1 MSKLRLLLEADIKNT
16 EVALAVE
23 AMADQLDT
31 IVGKLSSMQT
41 KDLSNLVKGIKY
53 DNDIETANALQQ
65 NIGEKLTAALQT
77 ITELKSD
84 LETEV
89 VNLMNGNPVGADN
102 KPEEEESDF
111 AAEFNLDEEDAEDKD
126 SEKEEDNTVSDKEAD
141 EFKDFD
147 ELERTLKDAE

>member
-1 MSKLRLLLEADIKNT
+1 MLLEADIKST

-31 IVGKLSSMQT
+31 IVSKLSSMQT

-53 DNDIETANALQQ
+53 NNDIETANALQQ
-65 NIGEKLTAALQT
+65 NIGEKLTAALNT

-89 VNLMNGNPVGADN
+89 VNLMNGNPIGGGSKED
-102 KPEEEESDF
+102 EESDF
-111 AAEFNLDEEDAEDKD
+111 SAEFNPDEEEGSDEETEKD
-126 SEKEEDNTVSDKEAD
+126 DTVSDKEAD
-141 EFKDFD
+141 EFDGFD
-147 ELERTLKDAE
+147 EMERTLKDAE

>member
-1 MSKLRLLLEADIKNT
+1 MKKLCMLLEADIKST

-31 IVGKLSSMQT
+31 IVSKLSSMQT

-53 DNDIETANALQQ
+53 NNDIETANALQQ
-65 NIGEKLTAALQT
+65 NIGEKLTAALNT

-89 VNLMNGNPVGADN
+89 VNLMNGNPIGGGSKAD
-102 KPEEEESDF
+102 EESDF
-111 AAEFNLDEEDAEDKD
+111 SAEFNPDEEEGSDEETEKD
-126 SEKEEDNTVSDKEAD
+126 DTVSDKEAD
-141 EFKDFD
+141 EFDGFD
-147 ELERTLKDAE
+147 EMDRTLKDAE

>member
-1 MSKLRLLLEADIKNT
+1 MKKLCMLLEADIKST

-31 IVGKLSSMQT
+31 IVSKLSSMQT

-53 DNDIETANALQQ
+53 NNDIEAANALQQ
-65 NIGEKLTAALQT
+65 NIGEKLTAALNT

-89 VNLMNGNPVGADN
+89 VNLMNGNPIGGGSKED
-102 KPEEEESDF
+102 EESDF
-111 AAEFNLDEEDAEDKD
+111 SAEFNPDEEEGSDEETEKD
-126 SEKEEDNTVSDKEAD
+126 DTVSDKEAD
-141 EFKDFD
+141 EFDGFD
-147 ELERTLKDAE
+147 EMERTLKDAE

>member
-1 MSKLRLLLEADIKNT
+1 MKKLCMLLEADIKST

-31 IVGKLSSMQT
+31 IVSKLSSMQT

-53 DNDIETANALQQ
+53 NNDIETANALQQ
-65 NIGEKLTAALQT
+65 NIGEKLTAALNT

-89 VNLMNGNPVGADN
+89 VNLMNGNPIGGGSRAD
-102 KPEEEESDF
+102 EESDF
-111 AAEFNLDEEDAEDKD
+111 SAEFNPDEEEGSDEETEKD
-126 SEKEEDNTVSDKEAD
+126 DTVSDKEAD
-141 EFKDFD
+141 EFDGFD
-147 ELERTLKDAE
+147 EMERTLKDAE

>member
-1 MSKLRLLLEADIKNT
+1 MKKLCMLLEADIKST

-31 IVGKLSSMQT
+31 IVSKLSSMQT

-53 DNDIETANALQQ
+53 NNDIETANALQQ
-65 NIGEKLTAALQT
+65 NIGEKLTAALNT

-89 VNLMNGNPVGADN
+89 VNLMNGNPIGGGSKAD
-102 KPEEEESDF
+102 EESDF
-111 AAEFNLDEEDAEDKD
+111 SAEFNPDEEEGSNEETEKD
-126 SEKEEDNTVSDKEAD
+126 DTVSDKEAD
-141 EFKDFD
+141 EFDGFD
-147 ELERTLKDAE
+147 EMERTLKDAE

>member
-1 MSKLRLLLEADIKNT
+1 MKKLCMLLEADIKST

-31 IVGKLSSMQT
+31 IVSKLSSMQT

-53 DNDIETANALQQ
+53 NNDIETANALQQ
-65 NIGEKLTAALQT
+65 NIGEKLTAALNT

-89 VNLMNGNPVGADN
+89 VNLMNGNPIGGGSKADEEADFSAEF
-102 KPEEEESDF
+102 KRDEEEGS
-111 AAEFNLDEEDAEDKD
+111 EEETEKD
-126 SEKEEDNTVSDKEAD
+126 DTVSDKEAD
-141 EFKDFD
+141 EFDGFD
-147 ELERTLKDAE
+147 EMERTLKDAE

>member
-1 MSKLRLLLEADIKNT
+1 MKKLCMLLEADIKST

-31 IVGKLSSMQT
+31 IVSKLSSMQT

-53 DNDIETANALQQ
+53 NNDIETANARQQ
-65 NIGEKLTAALQT
+65 NIGEKLTAALNT

-89 VNLMNGNPVGADN
+89 VNLMNGNPIGGGSKAD
-102 KPEEEESDF
+102 EESDF
-111 AAEFNLDEEDAEDKD
+111 SAEFNPDEEEGSDEETEKD
-126 SEKEEDNTVSDKEAD
+126 DTVSDKEAD
-141 EFKDFD
+141 EFDGFD
-147 ELERTLKDAE
+147 EMERTLKDAE

>member
-1 MSKLRLLLEADIKNT
+1 MKKLCMLLEADIKST

-31 IVGKLSSMQT
+31 IVSKLSSMQT

-53 DNDIETANALQQ
+53 HNDIETANALQQ
-65 NIGEKLTAALQT
+65 NIGEKLTAALNT

-89 VNLMNGNPVGADN
+89 VNLMNGNPIGGGSKAD
-102 KPEEEESDF
+102 EESDF
-111 AAEFNLDEEDAEDKD
+111 SAEFNPDEEEGSDEETEKD
-126 SEKEEDNTVSDKEAD
+126 DTVSDKEAD
-141 EFKDFD
+141 EFDGFD
-147 ELERTLKDAE
+147 EMERTLKDAE

>member
-1 MSKLRLLLEADIKNT
+1 MKKLCMLLEAEIKST

-31 IVGKLSSMQT
+31 IVSKLSSMQT

-53 DNDIETANALQQ
+53 NNDIETANALQQ
-65 NIGEKLTAALQT
+65 NIGEKLTAALNT

-89 VNLMNGNPVGADN
+89 VNLMNGNPIGGGSKAD
-102 KPEEEESDF
+102 EESDF
-111 AAEFNLDEEDAEDKD
+111 SAEFNPDEEEGSDEETEKD
-126 SEKEEDNTVSDKEAD
+126 DTVSDKEAD
-141 EFKDFD
+141 EFDGFD
-147 ELERTLKDAE
+147 EMERTLKDAE

>member
-1 MSKLRLLLEADIKNT
+1 MKKLCMLLEADVKST

-31 IVGKLSSMQT
+31 IVSKLSSMQT

-53 DNDIETANALQQ
+53 NNDIETANALQQ
-65 NIGEKLTAALQT
+65 NIGEKLTAALNT

-89 VNLMNGNPVGADN
+89 VNLMNGNPIGGGSKAD
-102 KPEEEESDF
+102 EESDF
-111 AAEFNLDEEDAEDKD
+111 SAEFNPDEEEGSDEETEKD
-126 SEKEEDNTVSDKEAD
+126 DTVSDKEAD
-141 EFKDFD
+141 EFDGFD
-147 ELERTLKDAE
+147 EMERTLKDAE

>member
-1 MSKLRLLLEADIKNT
+1 MKKLCMLLEADIKST

-31 IVGKLSSMQT
+31 IVSKLSSMQT

-53 DNDIETANALQQ
+53 NNDIETANALQQ
-65 NIGEKLTAALQT
+65 NIGEKLTAALNT

-89 VNLMNGNPVGADN
+89 VNLMNGNPIGGGSKAD
-102 KPEEEESDF
+102 EESDF
-111 AAEFNLDEEDAEDKD
+111 SAEFNPDEEEGSDEETEKD
-126 SEKEEDNTVSDKEAD
+126 DTVSDNEAD
-141 EFKDFD
+141 EFDGFD
-147 ELERTLKDAE
+147 EMERTLKDAE

>member
-89 VNLMNGNPVGADN
+89 VNLMNGNPVGEGN
-102 KPEEEESDF
+102 KPEEESDF
-111 AAEFNLDEEDAEDKD
+111 AAEFNPDEEDAEDKD
-126 SEKEEDNTVSDKEAD
+126 TEKEEDNTVSDKEAD

>member
-1 MSKLRLLLEADIKNT
+1 MKKLCMLLEADIKST

-31 IVGKLSSMQT
+31 IVSKLSSMQT

-53 DNDIETANALQQ
+53 NNDIETANALQQ
-65 NIGEKLTAALQT
+65 NIGEKLTAALNT

-89 VNLMNGNPVGADN
+89 VNLMNGNPIGGGSKED
-102 KPEEEESDF
+102 EESDF
-111 AAEFNLDEEDAEDKD
+111 SAEFNPDEEEGSDEETEKD
-126 SEKEEDNTVSDKEAD
+126 DTVSDKEAD
-141 EFKDFD
+141 EFDGFD
-147 ELERTLKDAE
+147 EMERTLKDAE

>member
-1 MSKLRLLLEADIKNT
+1 MKKLCMLLEADIKST

-31 IVGKLSSMQT
+31 IVSKLSSMQT

-53 DNDIETANALQQ
+53 NNDIETANALQQ
-65 NIGEKLTAALQT
+65 NIGEKLTAALNT

-89 VNLMNGNPVGADN
+89 VNLMNGTPIGGGSKAD
-102 KPEEEESDF
+102 EESDF
-111 AAEFNLDEEDAEDKD
+111 SAEFNPDEEEGSDEETEKD
-126 SEKEEDNTVSDKEAD
+126 DTVSDKEAD
-141 EFKDFD
+141 EFDRFD
-147 ELERTLKDAE
+147 EMERTLKDAE

>member
-1 MSKLRLLLEADIKNT
+1 MKKLCMLLEADIKST

-31 IVGKLSSMQT
+31 IVSKLSSMQT

-53 DNDIETANALQQ
+53 NNDIETANALQQ
-65 NIGEKLTAALQT
+65 NIGEKLTAALNT

-89 VNLMNGNPVGADN
+89 VNLMNGNPIGGGSKAD
-102 KPEEEESDF
+102 EESDF
-111 AAEFNLDEEDAEDKD
+111 SAEFNPDEEEGSEEETEKD
-126 SEKEEDNTVSDKEAD
+126 DTVSDKEAD
-141 EFKDFD
+141 EFDGFD
-147 ELERTLKDAE
+147 EMERTLKDAE

>member
-1 MSKLRLLLEADIKNT
+1 MKKLCMLLEADIKST

-31 IVGKLSSMQT
+31 IVSKLSSMQT

-53 DNDIETANALQQ
+53 NNDIETANALQQ
-65 NIGEKLTAALQT
+65 NIGEKLTAALNT

-89 VNLMNGNPVGADN
+89 VNLMNGKPIGGGSKAD
-102 KPEEEESDF
+102 EESDF
-111 AAEFNLDEEDAEDKD
+111 SAEFNPDEEEGSDEETEKD
-126 SEKEEDNTVSDKEAD
+126 DTVSDKEAD
-141 EFKDFD
+141 EFDGFD
-147 ELERTLKDAE
+147 EMERTLKDAE

>member
-89 VNLMNGNPVGADN
+89 VNLMNGNPVGAGN
-102 KPEEEESDF
+102 KQEEESDF
-111 AAEFNLDEEDAEDKD
+111 AAEFNPDEEEAEDKD
-126 SEKEEDNTVSDKEAD
+126 TEKEDDDTVSDKEAD

-147 ELERTLKDAE
+147 EMERTLKDAE

>member
-1 MSKLRLLLEADIKNT
+1 MKKLCMLLEADIKST

-31 IVGKLSSMQT
+31 IVSKLSSMQT

-53 DNDIETANALQQ
+53 NNDIETANALQQ
-65 NIGEKLTAALQT
+65 NIGEKLTAALNT

-89 VNLMNGNPVGADN
+89 VNLMNGNPIGGGSKSD
-102 KPEEEESDF
+102 EESDF
-111 AAEFNLDEEDAEDKD
+111 SAEFNPDEEEGSDEETEKD
-126 SEKEEDNTVSDKEAD
+126 DTVSDKEAD
-141 EFKDFD
+141 EFDGFD
-147 ELERTLKDAE
+147 EMERTLKDAE

>member
-1 MSKLRLLLEADIKNT
+1 MKKLCMLLEADIKST

-31 IVGKLSSMQT
+31 IVSKLSSMQT

-53 DNDIETANALQQ
+53 NNDIETANALQQ
-65 NIGEKLTAALQT
+65 NIGEKLTAALNT

-89 VNLMNGNPVGADN
+89 VNLMNGNPIGGGSKED
-102 KPEEEESDF
+102 EESDF
-111 AAEFNLDEEDAEDKD
+111 SAEFNPDEEEGSDEET
-126 SEKEEDNTVSDKEAD
+126 EKEDTVSDKEAD
-141 EFKDFD
+141 EFDGFD
-147 ELERTLKDAE
+147 EMERTLKDAE

>member
-1 MSKLRLLLEADIKNT
+1 MKKLCLLLEADIKST

-31 IVGKLSSMQT
+31 IVSKLSSMQT

-53 DNDIETANALQQ
+53 NNDIETANALQQ
-65 NIGEKLTAALQT
+65 NIGEKLTAALNT

-89 VNLMNGNPVGADN
+89 VNLMNGNPIGGGSKAD
-102 KPEEEESDF
+102 EESDF
-111 AAEFNLDEEDAEDKD
+111 SAEFNPDEEEGSDEETEKD
-126 SEKEEDNTVSDKEAD
+126 DTVSDKEAD
-141 EFKDFD
+141 EFDGFD
-147 ELERTLKDAE
+147 EMERTLKDAE

>member
-1 MSKLRLLLEADIKNT
+1 MKKLCMLLEADIKST

-31 IVGKLSSMQT
+31 IVSKLSSMQT

-53 DNDIETANALQQ
+53 NNDIETANALQQ
-65 NIGEKLTAALQT
+65 NIGEKLTAALNT

-89 VNLMNGNPVGADN
+89 VNLMNGNPIGCGSKAD
-102 KPEEEESDF
+102 EESDF
-111 AAEFNLDEEDAEDKD
+111 SAEFNPDEEEGSDEETEKD
-126 SEKEEDNTVSDKEAD
+126 DTVSDKEAD
-141 EFKDFD
+141 EFDGFD
-147 ELERTLKDAE
+147 EMERTLKDAE

>member
-1 MSKLRLLLEADIKNT
+1 MKKLCMLLEADIKST

-31 IVGKLSSMQT
+31 IVSKLSSMQT

-53 DNDIETANALQQ
+53 NNDIETANALQQ
-65 NIGEKLTAALQT
+65 NIGEKLTAALNT

-89 VNLMNGNPVGADN
+89 VNLMNGNPIGGGSNAD
-102 KPEEEESDF
+102 EESDF
-111 AAEFNLDEEDAEDKD
+111 SAEFNPDEEEGSDEETEKD
-126 SEKEEDNTVSDKEAD
+126 DTVSDKEAD
-141 EFKDFD
+141 EFDGFD
-147 ELERTLKDAE
+147 EMERTLKDAE

>member
-1 MSKLRLLLEADIKNT
+1 MKKLCMLLEADIKST

-31 IVGKLSSMQT
+31 IVSKLSSMQT

-53 DNDIETANALQQ
+53 NNDIETANALQQ
-65 NIGEKLTAALQT
+65 NIGEKLTAALNT

-89 VNLMNGNPVGADN
+89 VNLMNGNPIGGGSKAD
-102 KPEEEESDF
+102 EESDF
-111 AAEFNLDEEDAEDKD
+111 SAEFNPDEEEGSDEETEKD
-126 SEKEEDNTVSDKEAD
+126 GTVSDKEAD
-141 EFKDFD
+141 EFDGFD
-147 ELERTLKDAE
+147 EMERTLKDAE

>member
-1 MSKLRLLLEADIKNT
+1 MKKLCMLLEADIKSS

-31 IVGKLSSMQT
+31 IVSKLSSMQT

-53 DNDIETANALQQ
+53 NNDIETANALQQ
-65 NIGEKLTAALQT
+65 NIGEKLTAALNT

-89 VNLMNGNPVGADN
+89 VNLMNGNPIGGGSKAD
-102 KPEEEESDF
+102 EESDF
-111 AAEFNLDEEDAEDKD
+111 SAEFNPDEEEGSDEETEKD
-126 SEKEEDNTVSDKEAD
+126 DTVSDKEAD
-141 EFKDFD
+141 EFDGFD
-147 ELERTLKDAE
+147 EMERTLKDAE

>member
-1 MSKLRLLLEADIKNT
+1 MKKLCMLLEADIKST

-31 IVGKLSSMQT
+31 IVSKLSSMQT

-53 DNDIETANALQQ
+53 NNDIETANALQQ
-65 NIGEKLTAALQT
+65 NIGEKLTAALNT

-89 VNLMNGNPVGADN
+89 VNLMNGNPIGGGSKAD
-102 KPEEEESDF
+102 EESDF
-111 AAEFNLDEEDAEDKD
+111 SAEFNPDEEEGSDEETDKD
-126 SEKEEDNTVSDKEAD
+126 ATVSDKEAD
-141 EFKDFD
+141 EFDGFD
-147 ELERTLKDAE
+147 EMERTLKDAE

>member
-1 MSKLRLLLEADIKNT
+1 MKKLCMLLEADIKST

-31 IVGKLSSMQT
+31 IVSKLSSMQT

-53 DNDIETANALQQ
+53 NNDIETANALQQ
-65 NIGEKLTAALQT
+65 NIGEKLTAALNT

-89 VNLMNGNPVGADN
+89 VNLMNGNPIGGGSKAD
-102 KPEEEESDF
+102 EESDF
-111 AAEFNLDEEDAEDKD
+111 SAEFNPDEEEGSDEETEKD
-126 SEKEEDNTVSDKEAD
+126 DTVSDKEALLNGMAPAG
-141 EFKDFD
+141 KNVPS
-147 ELERTLKDAE
+147 

>member
-1 MSKLRLLLEADIKNT
+1 MKKLCMLLEADIKNT

-31 IVGKLSSMQT
+31 IVSKLSSMQT

-53 DNDIETANALQQ
+53 NNDIETANALQQ
-65 NIGEKLTAALQT
+65 NIGEKLTAALNT

-89 VNLMNGNPVGADN
+89 VNLMNGNPIGGGSKAD
-102 KPEEEESDF
+102 EESDF
-111 AAEFNLDEEDAEDKD
+111 SAEFNPDEEEGSDEETEKD
-126 SEKEEDNTVSDKEAD
+126 DTVSDKEAD
-141 EFKDFD
+141 EFDGFD
-147 ELERTLKDAE
+147 EMERTLKDAE

>member
-1 MSKLRLLLEADIKNT
+1 MKNLRLLLEADIKNT

-31 IVGKLSSMQT
+31 IIGKLSSMQT

-53 DNDIETANALQQ
+53 NNDIETANALQG
-65 NIGEKLTAALQT
+65 NIGEKLNAALQT

-89 VNLMNGNPVGADN
+89 VNLMNGNPIGSNSAPD
-102 KPEEEESDF
+102 EESDF
-111 AAEFNLDEEDAEDKD
+111 SAEFNPDEEDEEASDEDT
-126 SEKEEDNTVSDKEAD
+126 EDDGTVSKKEAD

-147 ELERTLKDAE
+147 EMERTLKNAE

>member
-1 MSKLRLLLEADIKNT
+1 MKKLCMLLEADIKST

-31 IVGKLSSMQT
+31 IVSKLSSMQT

-53 DNDIETANALQQ
+53 NNDIETANALQQ
-65 NIGEKLTAALQT
+65 NIGEKLTVALNT

-89 VNLMNGNPVGADN
+89 VNLMNGNPIGGGSKAD
-102 KPEEEESDF
+102 EESDF
-111 AAEFNLDEEDAEDKD
+111 SAEFNPDEEEGSDEETEKD
-126 SEKEEDNTVSDKEAD
+126 DTVSDKEAD
-141 EFKDFD
+141 EFDGFD
-147 ELERTLKDAE
+147 EMERTLKDAE

>member
-1 MSKLRLLLEADIKNT
+1 MKKLCMLLEADIKST

-31 IVGKLSSMQT
+31 IVSKLSSMQT

-53 DNDIETANALQQ
+53 NNDIETANALQQ
-65 NIGEKLTAALQT
+65 NIGEKLTAALNT

-89 VNLMNGNPVGADN
+89 VNLMNGNPIGGGSKAD
-102 KPEEEESDF
+102 EESGF
-111 AAEFNLDEEDAEDKD
+111 SAEFNPDEEEGSDEETEKD
-126 SEKEEDNTVSDKEAD
+126 DTVSDKEAD
-141 EFKDFD
+141 EFDGFD
-147 ELERTLKDAE
+147 EMERTLKDAE

>member
-1 MSKLRLLLEADIKNT
+1 MKKLCMLLEADIKST

-31 IVGKLSSMQT
+31 IVSKLSSMQT

-53 DNDIETANALQQ
+53 NNDIETANALQQ
-65 NIGEKLTAALQT
+65 NIGEKLTAALNT

-89 VNLMNGNPVGADN
+89 VNLMNGNPIGGGNKAD
-102 KPEEEESDF
+102 EESDF
-111 AAEFNLDEEDAEDKD
+111 SAEFNPDEEEGSDEET
-126 SEKEEDNTVSDKEAD
+126 EKEDTVSDKEAD
-141 EFKDFD
+141 EFDGFD
-147 ELERTLKDAE
+147 EMERTLKDAE

>member
-1 MSKLRLLLEADIKNT
+1 MKKLCMLLEADIKST

-31 IVGKLSSMQT
+31 IVSKLSSMQT

-53 DNDIETANALQQ
+53 NNDIETANALQQ
-65 NIGEKLTAALQT
+65 NIGEKLTAALNT

-89 VNLMNGNPVGADN
+89 VNLMNGNPIGGGSKAD
-102 KPEEEESDF
+102 EESDF
-111 AAEFNLDEEDAEDKD
+111 SAEFNPDEEEGSDEETEKD
-126 SEKEEDNTVSDKEAD
+126 DTVSDKEAD
-141 EFKDFD
+141 EFDGFD
-147 ELERTLKDAE
+147 EMERTLKDGE

>member
-1 MSKLRLLLEADIKNT
+1 MKKLCMLLEADIKST

-31 IVGKLSSMQT
+31 IVSKLSSMQT

-53 DNDIETANALQQ
+53 NNDIETANARQQ
-65 NIGEKLTAALQT
+65 NIGEKLTAALNT

-89 VNLMNGNPVGADN
+89 VNLMNGNPIGGGSKAD
-102 KPEEEESDF
+102 EESDF
-111 AAEFNLDEEDAEDKD
+111 SAEFNPDEEEGSEEETEKD
-126 SEKEEDNTVSDKEAD
+126 DTVSDKEAD
-141 EFKDFD
+141 EFDGFD
-147 ELERTLKDAE
+147 EMERTLKDAE

>member
-1 MSKLRLLLEADIKNT
+1 MKKLCMLLEADIKST

-31 IVGKLSSMQT
+31 IVSKLSSMQT

-53 DNDIETANALQQ
+53 NNDIETANALQQ
-65 NIGEKLTAALQT
+65 NIGEKLTAALNT

-89 VNLMNGNPVGADN
+89 VNLMNGNPIGGGNKAD
-102 KPEEEESDF
+102 EESDF
-111 AAEFNLDEEDAEDKD
+111 SAEFNPDEEEGSDEETEKD
-126 SEKEEDNTVSDKEAD
+126 DTVSDKEAD
-141 EFKDFD
+141 EFDGFD
-147 ELERTLKDAE
+147 EMERTLKDAE

>member
-1 MSKLRLLLEADIKNT
+1 MKKLCMLLEADIKST

-31 IVGKLSSMQT
+31 IVSKLSSMQT

-53 DNDIETANALQQ
+53 NNDIETANALQQ
-65 NIGEKLTAALQT
+65 NIGEKLTAALNT

-89 VNLMNGNPVGADN
+89 VNLMNGNPIGGGSKAD
-102 KPEEEESDF
+102 EESDF
-111 AAEFNLDEEDAEDKD
+111 SAEFNPDEEEGSEEETEKD
-126 SEKEEDNTVSDKEAD
+126 DTVSNKEAD
-141 EFKDFD
+141 EFDGFD
-147 ELERTLKDAE
+147 EMERTLKDAE